1 LNTNDLDVAALATL
15 DPIAVRS
22 KRPVERRVCERTDV
36 QDARDLDPAA
46 LLRLDPM
53 AVRVHQPEQRR
64 EWRWPRIPYLG
75 PRTTNPIPR
84 TVFLVPIVAAVV
96 VILGVL

>member
-1 LNTNDLDVAALATL
+1 MSRTL
-15 DPIAVRS
+15 GIS
-22 KRPVERRVCERTDV
+22 TRRRCCGSS
-36 QDARDLDPAA
+36 
-46 LLRLDPM
+46 
-53 AVRVHQPEQRR
+53 